1 MVFVILNEILKLL
14 SVLNEFYKLLHI
26 GLNIVIAII
35 TIIFLVKKN
44 RR

>member
-1 MVFVILNEILKLL
+1 MVFIILNEILKLL